1 MTATTTAPSAS
12 PTDVSPSG
20 WIETLARFGYAAK
33 GSVYLVVG
41 GLALQVATG
50 SGGQTGGPKEALG
63 EISTQPFGRILLA
76 LTGLGLVG
84 YAVWRLV
91 QAWSDPEHKG
101 TDAKGILTRIG
112 YACSGLIYGGLAFE
126 AARIAAGGGGSS
138 GDSTEHWTARLMAQ
152 PFGQYLVGGVGVVIV
167 GVGLYQF
174 YRGWTA
180 AFTKTLKWHEMNA
193 TERKWSTRVGQAGV
207 FARGVVYLVMGGF
220 LLLAAIRSNPEE
232 SMGMG
237 EALQYLGQQPYGPW
251 LLGVVAAGLAAYGIF
266 SAMILSRYR
275 RIIVDTD

>member
-1 MTATTTAPSAS
+1 MTATTAAPAS
-12 PTDVSPSG
+12 HTDAPQEN

-33 GSVYLVVG
+33 GFVYLIVG
-41 GLALQVATG
+41 GLALQFATG
-50 SGGQTGGPKEALG
+50 SGSQTGGAKDALS
-63 EISTQPFGRILLA
+63 EIATQPFGRVLLA

-126 AARIAAGGGGSS
+126 AARLAIGGGGSS

-152 PFGQYLVGGVGVVIV
+152 PFGQILVGAVGLVIV

-174 YRGWTA
+174 YRAWNA
-180 AFTKTLKWHEMNA
+180 SFTKTLKWHEMNP

-207 FARGVVYLVMGGF
+207 AARGVVYLLVGTF
-220 LLLAAIRSNPEE
+220 LVIAAVRSNPED
-232 SMGMG
+232 SMGTG

-251 LLGVVAAGLAAYGIF
+251 LLGAVAAGLAAYGIF